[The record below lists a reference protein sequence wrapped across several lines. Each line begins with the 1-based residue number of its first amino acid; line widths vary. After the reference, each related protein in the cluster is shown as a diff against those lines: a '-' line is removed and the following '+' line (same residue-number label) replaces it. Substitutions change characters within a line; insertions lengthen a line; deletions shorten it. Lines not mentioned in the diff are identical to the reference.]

1 MNTESNTIEE
11 QIAAVLSDIRQKGF
25 SSIQPFSIGQVEE
38 RMSNFAVLNCI
49 TLASTELYISTK
61 QLQHCLR
68 ASKKAKGLTV
78 SDAELIT
85 FPQNRFS
92 MDLYF
97 DGECFIYTDGTTKY
111 IIHPNYKMKLSRDVV
126 KVVNFIT
133 ATKIKDSAEF
143 TLPKY
148 QKI

>member
-1 MNTESNTIEE
+1 MEIKTIEE

-25 SSIQPFSIGQVEE
+25 SSIQPFSIGQVEQ
-38 RMSNFAVLNCI
+38 RMSVFSILNCI
-49 TLASTELYISTK
+49 TLASTELYISAK

-78 SDAELIT
+78 SDTELMA
-85 FPQNRFS
+85 FPQSRFL

-97 DGECFIYTDGTTKY
+97 DGECFIYTDGISKY
-111 IIHPNYKMKLSRDVV
+111 IIHPNYRMKVSRDVV
-126 KVVNFIT
+126 KVVNFVT
-133 ATKIKDSAEF
+133 ATKIKDPAEF

>member
-1 MNTESNTIEE
+1 MS
-11 QIAAVLSDIRQKGF
+11 VF
-25 SSIQPFSIGQVEE
+25 S
-38 RMSNFAVLNCI
+38 VLNCI
-49 TLASTELYISTK
+49 TLASTELYISAK

-78 SDAELIT
+78 SDAELIA
-85 FPQNRFS
+85 FPQSRFL

-97 DGECFIYTDGTTKY
+97 DGECFIYTDGISKY
-111 IIHPNYKMKLSRDVV
+111 IIHPNYRMKVSRDVV
-126 KVVNFIT
+126 KVVNFVT
-133 ATKIKDSAEF
+133 ATKIKDPAEF